1 MRKGSIM
8 MKLFR
13 MFGRG
18 IRDAFKS
25 VFRNSSLSLA
35 SVSCIT
41 ITLIVIAISLLVVE
55 NVNNFTDSIKEDVT
69 LVVFINRSA
78 DDLKLEEIVEE
89 IDKISNVQSS
99 RIKTKEETRDEFVED
114 SGDVLGKYMEDMDED
129 ELPLKDSILVKVIDL
144 KDVKDTVAKIK
155 EIELVD
161 SVNYG
166 ESMVEKMVDVFDV
179 IKRITILIL
188 IALIAVNIF
197 LIVNT
202 IKLTIFSRKREISI
216 MRLVG
221 ASNFS
226 IKFPFVIEGMVIGM
240 IGSIIPIMLVVYG
253 YTSLY
258 LRFDGV
264 VLSSL
269 IKLENPQPLVLK
281 VSLIVLVIGIVVGMI
296 GSSRAVRKFLKV

>member
-1 MRKGSIM
+1 M

-13 MFGRG
+13 MFWRG